1 MRKTLVS
8 YLLVLAMVLAFAIPA
23 LAEGEPVQLSAV
35 VALHSSTLDLK
46 RCPSTRN
53 WKRSAT

>member
-35 VALHSSTLDLK
+35 VALHSSTLDLETLPIYQELEEK
-46 RCPSTRN
+46 
-53 WKRSAT
+53 